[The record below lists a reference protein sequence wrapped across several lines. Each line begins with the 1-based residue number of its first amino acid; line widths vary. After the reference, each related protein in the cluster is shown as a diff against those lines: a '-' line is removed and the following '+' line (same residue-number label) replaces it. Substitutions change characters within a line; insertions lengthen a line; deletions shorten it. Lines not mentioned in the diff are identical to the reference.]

1 MKRFV
6 IILIAFVAALTA
18 IAASPNLKVESLFDG
33 RYNSNN
39 KVETTIMK
47 RGGQYYRGFDIDNDT
62 KVIKQIRS
70 AMDEDK
76 SQATDYTY
84 FTDND
89 GTYTSMKF
97 LNNGETIFVGLQI
110 NKDGT
115 ALFFINGKEKAF
127 K

>member
-1 MKRFV
+1 MKRF
-6 IILIAFVAALTA
+6 IITFITFLAVVTA
-18 IAASPNLKVESLFDG
+18 MAASPNLNIEKLFDG
-33 RYNSNN
+33 RYNSNK

-47 RGGQYYRGFDIDNDT
+47 NNGQYYRGMNINNDPN
-62 KVIKQIRS
+62 VIKQITS
-70 AMDEDK
+70 TMEKDK
-76 SQATDYTY
+76 SSASDYTY
-84 FTDND
+84 FTDKEAS
-89 GTYTSMKF
+89 YTSMKF

>member
-6 IILIAFVAALTA
+6 FILIAFVAALSA
-18 IAASPNLKVESLFDG
+18 MAASPNLNVESLFDG

-47 RGGQYYRGFDIDNDT
+47 RGGQYYRGFDINNDT
-62 KVIKQIRS
+62 NVIKQIRS
-70 AMDEDK
+70 AIDKDK
-76 SQATDYTY
+76 SRAADYTY
-84 FTDND
+84 FTDKD
-89 GTYTSMKF
+89 GSYTSMKF

-115 ALFFINGKEKAF
+115 ALFFIHGKEKAF

>member
-1 MKRFV
+1 MKRF
-6 IILIAFVAALTA
+6 IIIIIAFVGALTA
-18 IAASPNLKVESLFDG
+18 MAASPNLNVESLFDG

-47 RGGQYYRGFDIDNDT
+47 RGGQYYRGFDINNDSN
-62 KVIKQIRS
+62 VIKQICY
-70 AMDEDK
+70 AIDK
-76 SQATDYTY
+76 DKPRASDYTY
-84 FTDND
+84 FTDKD
-89 GTYTSMKF
+89 GSYTCMKI
-97 LNNGETIFVGLQI
+97 LNNGETICVGLQI

>member
-6 IILIAFVAALTA
+6 IIFVALVFSLTA
-18 IAASPNLKVESLFDG
+18 MASPPNLKVESLFDG
-33 RYNSNN
+33 RYNSNK

-47 RGGQYYRGFDIDNDT
+47 QGGQYYRGFDINNDSN
-62 KVIKQIRS
+62 VIKQIRS
-70 AMDEDK
+70 AIDK
-76 SQATDYTY
+76 DKARAADYTY
-84 FTDND
+84 FTDKD
-89 GTYTSMKF
+89 GSYTSLKF
-97 LNNGETIFVGLQI
+97 INNGETIFVGLQI